1 MIGGY
6 IVQKGG
12 VLEERKVKSLEIL
25 DMKTVEVLG
34 GCARGVISYVRRCL
48 SY

>member
-12 VLEERKVKSLEIL
+12 VLEERKVKSLERL
-25 DMKTVEVLG
+25 YMKTGEVLG
-34 GCARGVISYVRRCL
+34 GYARGRIGLVTL
-48 SY
+48 S